1 MTSSARAAEETSTSP
16 SRRRDARANRDRL
29 LTEARALI
37 AEAGVDASL
46 EEIARRAEVGVATL
60 YRNFPTR
67 DDLVRALYD
76 IAFEE
81 LASVREEIEAAPTAW
96 QGIVIYIER
105 VAEWLVA
112 DPSLP
117 PILKRL
123 SVTDPTYRP
132 EAHFE
137 TFIATLVKTAKNDGD
152 LRPDVEPVDLAV
164 LVTMVGSL
172 GSLGDGYAAQW
183 RRQLTIVIDGLRT
196 PGQDRTKL
204 PGRPLSAREFQT
216 TVHGLSRRA
225 RRRTTPEQ

>member
-1 MTSSARAAEETSTSP
+1 MTSSARAAEEASTSP

-29 LTEARALI
+29 LTEARAMI
-37 AEAGVDASL
+37 ADAGVDASL

-81 LASVREEIEAAPTAW
+81 LASVREEIEAAPSAW

-137 TFIATLVKTAKNDGD
+137 TFIASLVKTAKQDGD

-183 RRQLTIVIDGLRT
+183 RRQLSIVIDGLRAS
-196 PGQDRTKL
+196 GHERTKL

-225 RRRTTPEQ
+225 RRRTTRGE